1 MKPHQDSADRGAGSG
16 CMARLV
22 RFSSLICRAKKVAE
36 LVHNNLSG
44 DKTVLERRSNS
55 VAINVN
61 QILVGKPR
69 CLNLLPF
76 FFVLSFNA
84 TCDAF
89 QSSDTVKMEVGQS
102 LVDIVGEA
110 RNVSDLG
117 SHSLK
122 KTIKAFHLASLGDG
136 QQGQPPSN
144 ENPEKPHQRSDESN
158 NLVVSQ
164 SKTNWH
170 LALELLLL
178 GFAGILVGCA
188 ICVAGWQLSIV
199 RANAGALAQPRE
211 TSTEENDV

>member
-1 MKPHQDSADRGAGSG
+1 MKPRKDSYDRGAGSG

-22 RFSSLICRAKKVAE
+22 RFSSLIGRAKKVAE
-36 LVHNNLSG
+36 LVHNNRSG

-61 QILVGKPR
+61 QILVVKPR

-76 FFVLSFNA
+76 LFVLSFNA
-84 TCDAF
+84 TCDAL

-102 LVDIVGEA
+102 FVHIVREA
-110 RNVSDLG
+110 QNVSDLK

-122 KTIKAFHLASLGDG
+122 KTIKAFHLASLGDS
-136 QQGQPPSN
+136 QQGQPPPN

-158 NLVVSQ
+158 NLVVGQ

-178 GFAGILVGCA
+178 GFAGILVGCS
-188 ICVAGWQLSIV
+188 ICLAGWWLFII
-199 RANAGALAQPRE
+199 RANSQTDRPQG
-211 TSTEENDV
+211 SV